1 MTIQDP
7 IGDMFLRIKNAIMK
21 RDDRLEMPSSKMKAK
36 IAELLKSEGYIYSY
50 EVLAKGSRK
59 MLKIGLKYGPDK
71 KCAISGIKRVSK
83 PSRHLYAGSKKIP
96 FVQSGYGCAIIST
109 SQGLMTDSLARQ
121 KKVGGEVLCQIW

>member
-7 IGDMFLRIKNAIMK
+7 IGDMFLRIKNAITK
-21 RDDRLEMPSSKMKAK
+21 KDDRLEMPGSTMKAK
-36 IAELLKSEGYIYSY
+36 IAELLKNEGYIHGF

-59 MLKIGLKYGPDK
+59 VLKIDLKYGPDK

-83 PSRHLYAGSKKIP
+83 PSRHLYSGAKNIP
-96 FVQSGYGCAIIST
+96 FVQSGYGLAIIST

-121 KKVGGEVLCQIW
+121 KKVGGEVICQIW